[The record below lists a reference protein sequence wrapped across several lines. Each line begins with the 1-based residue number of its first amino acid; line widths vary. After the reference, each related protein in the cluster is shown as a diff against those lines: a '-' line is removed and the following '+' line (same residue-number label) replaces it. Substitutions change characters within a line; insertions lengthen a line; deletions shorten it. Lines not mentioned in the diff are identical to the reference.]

1 MRCHAP
7 APEKPCDLHS
17 PCSYFF
23 SELLSFVR
31 EEAALQ
37 EEVLYCLLAIS
48 AVAVWVV
55 GLAKSVEVGIQRT
68 VSGAELGEGCACF
81 STTEVAVVLLPDF
94 APPCR
99 RDGKSSTAT
108 HNKCRV
114 REG

>member
-1 MRCHAP
+1 
-7 APEKPCDLHS
+7 
-17 PCSYFF
+17 
-23 SELLSFVR
+23 
-31 EEAALQ
+31 
-37 EEVLYCLLAIS
+37 VLYCLLAIS

-99 RDGKSSTAT
+99 RDVNDVALAGFVLIIMGGLI
-108 HNKCRV
+108 CL
-114 REG
+114 